1 MHRRFSQWFAQTDK
15 QLQSFRQPSSTGQA
29 GFATTAKVIVVS
41 LCATGIGVLATSHPS
56 HPPQLQ
62 ATSNPA
68 ASVPIESAREGTD
81 PDAELREWLREPQ
94 PPTF

>member
-1 MHRRFSQWFAQTDK
+1 MHRRFGQWFARTDDRP
-15 QLQSFRQPSSTGQA
+15 QRLRQPSSTDQA
-29 GFATTAKVIVVS
+29 GFATAAKVIVIS

-62 ATSNPA
+62 SASTPA
-68 ASVPIESAREGTD
+68 AFVAVESAREGTD